1 MNNNNPEELDDGEL
15 VRLSLKDPDN
25 FSYLINRY
33 QAKILYYIRR
43 LGVNSLEE
51 SQDVAQDIFLKVY
64 LNLNDFKS
72 DLKFSSW
79 LYRIAHNQVISNFRR
94 HRARAEAYSS
104 PLDEVALNS
113 LSEDILPDSQIDKK
127 ILASSLMKAID
138 KLEPRYREIIILK
151 FFEEKSYQEIS
162 DILKRP
168 EGSVAS
174 LLNRAKK
181 SLKKILPINMDKT
194 YVE

>member
-1 MNNNNPEELDDGEL
+1 MNNQYPEELDDEEL
-15 VRLSLKDPDN
+15 VRLSLKNPDN
-25 FSYLINRY
+25 FSYLVNRY
-33 QAKILYYIRR
+33 QVKILYYIRR
-43 LGVNSLEE
+43 LGVISLEE

-79 LYRIAHNQVISNFRR
+79 LYRIAHNQVISNFRKY
-94 HRARAEAYSS
+94 HARAEAYSS
-104 PLDEVALNS
+104 PLDEVALNL
-113 LSEDILPDSQIDKK
+113 LSNDILPDNQIDRK
-127 ILASSLMKAID
+127 ILKNLLIDAIS

-162 DILKRP
+162 DILRKP

-174 LLNRAKK
+174 MLNRAKK
-181 SLKKILPINMDKT
+181 SLKKILPIYIDKT

>member
-1 MNNNNPEELDDGEL
+1 MHNNNPDELEDEEL
-15 VRLSLKDPDN
+15 VRLSLDNPDS
-25 FSYLINRY
+25 FSDLINRY
-33 QAKILYYIRR
+33 QAKILYYVRR
-43 LGVNSLEE
+43 LGVSSLED
-51 SQDVAQDIFLKVY
+51 SQDIVQDIFLKVY

-79 LYRIAHNQVISNFRR
+79 LYRIAHNQVISSFRR
-94 HRARAEAYSS
+94 YRARPEAYSS
-104 PLDEVALNS
+104 PLDAVALNL

-127 ILASSLMKAID
+127 ILKDSLIKAINE
-138 KLEPRYREIIILK
+138 LEPKYREIIILK

-162 DILKRP
+162 DILKKP

-181 SLKKILPINMDKT
+181 SLKKNIT
-194 YVE
+194 